1 MSATPTPPTPDPE
14 LPEPVLALGSRLR
27 RARLA
32 LYDAGL
38 RVPLSWIRVGE
49 DGRLVFDD
57 LTGRAA
63 EEFLRF
69 LERVGDDV
77 DAPVV
82 APVDA
87 ATLFDDGWFD
97 LPTVGELIVGGA
109 R

>member
-1 MSATPTPPTPDPE
+1 MSPIPSPSDPD
-14 LPEPVLALGSRLR
+14 LPVPVLPLGSRLR

-38 RVPLSWIRVGE
+38 RVPLSWIRVGD
-49 DGRLVFDD
+49 DGRLVFSD

-69 LERVGDDV
+69 LEHAGDPDG
-77 DAPVV
+77 APTAV
-82 APVDA
+82 PSGSD
-87 ATLFDDGWFD
+87 TLFDDGWFV
-97 LPTVGELIVGGA
+97 LPYSDELILGGA